1 MLKFF
6 ITSNITVSYQ
16 SGHIQIFVNTY
27 GSKKIDNRK
36 KLASKQMYHDGLTDD
51 ALWFY
56 SSSSVL
62 CKCTQSNL
70 SSSRYLRNEDYQLID
85 NQSLLLAFNRL
96 LKFKIGLDQFFE
108 GIRMRLIQ
116 IFYNLEKIIESQVF
130 SKTII
135 DE

>member
-1 MLKFF
+1 MPLFA
-6 ITSNITVSYQ
+6 
-16 SGHIQIFVNTY
+16 SGH
-27 GSKKIDNRK
+27 
-36 KLASKQMYHDGLTDD
+36 KLISPL
-51 ALWFY
+51 L
-56 SSSSVL
+56 
-62 CKCTQSNL
+62 NL
-70 SSSRYLRNEDYQLID
+70 GQADYQLID